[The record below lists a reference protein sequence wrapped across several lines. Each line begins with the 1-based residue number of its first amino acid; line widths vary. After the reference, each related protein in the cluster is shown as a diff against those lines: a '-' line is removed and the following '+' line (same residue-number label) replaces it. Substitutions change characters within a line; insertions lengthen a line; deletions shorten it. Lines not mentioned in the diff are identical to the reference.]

1 MYFEYILKNIRN
13 IFIPDIFMIIY
24 LISFI
29 VIYIGMLNPVWVLGE
44 FNVRQTRSRVLLIYG
59 SICIVSLVINFLI
72 SD

>member
-24 LISFI
+24 LVSFI
-29 VIYIGMLNPVWVLGE
+29 VIYIGMA
-44 FNVRQTRSRVLLIYG
+44 RSRVLLIYG

>member
-24 LISFI
+24 LVSFI
-29 VIYIGMLNPVWVLGE
+29 VIYIGMLNPAWVLGE
-44 FNVRQTRSRVLLIYG
+44 FNVRQARSRVLLIYG